1 MNSRF
6 RFHLCL
12 AIVPRDELRR
22 TCKGRLLSFDI
33 VCAPSSLDLSRYF
46 LSVRMQ
52 PSEGRSLPH
61 FKDHAYASSA
71 GSVY

>member
-33 VCAPSSLDLSRYF
+33 VCALSSLDLSRYF
-46 LSVRMQ
+46 LSVSMQ
-52 PSEGRSLPH
+52 PSKADLYH
-61 FKDHAYASSA
+61 ILKTMLTSA
-71 GSVY
+71 GSVN